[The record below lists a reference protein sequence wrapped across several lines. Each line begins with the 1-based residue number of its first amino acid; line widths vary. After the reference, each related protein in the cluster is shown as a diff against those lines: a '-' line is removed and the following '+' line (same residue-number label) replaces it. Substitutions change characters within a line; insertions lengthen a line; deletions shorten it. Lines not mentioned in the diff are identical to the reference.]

1 MAQAGDYDSTGVE
14 YYSIPSLKF
23 ASGTTL
29 HEVKIAYRSINPSS
43 TEGVILIPTCYAGI
57 INTTLTWTTAPY
69 DCLAKYHVVVVAMLG
84 NGESA
89 SPSNKAF
96 FPEPGELRYQDL
108 VNAQHNLLTQH
119 LGINQLEAVIGFSMG
134 GQQAYH
140 WSVMYPGFM
149 KRVIAI
155 CSSARTS
162 SHNYAFLEGPIEALM
177 QSIDYV
183 AVQAMKQKASRGE
196 DVGRNLKEI
205 KPKRGLR
212 AFARAY
218 GAWLSSTHWFRDGLW
233 GKVDGGLGFASV
245 EEWMSA
251 REVGYLGWDAD
262 DLLVLARMWQLGDIG
277 TVIPGEETLSELG
290 GGIGNDDKLYKAL
303 QSIQAK
309 VLLLPCQTD
318 QYFPPEDSQI
328 EVKAITNGQCD
339 PIPSV
344 WGHMAGGGA
353 NPKDTDWLNT
363 RIQAFMAE

>member
-1 MAQAGDYDSTGVE
+1 MAQAEQYDSTGVE
-14 YYSIPSLKF
+14 YYAIPSLNF
-23 ASGTTL
+23 ACGTTL
-29 HEVKIAYRSINPSS
+29 HDVNVAYRSFNSSS
-43 TEGVILIPTCYAGI
+43 TEGTVLIPTCYAGI
-57 INTTLTWTTAPY
+57 INSTLTWTTAPN
-69 DCLAKYHVVVVAMLG
+69 DCLAKYRVVVVAMLG

-89 SPSNKAF
+89 SPSNKSM
-96 FPEPGELRYQDL
+96 FPEPGDLRYQDL
-108 VNAQHNLLTQH
+108 INAQHALLTQH
-119 LGINQLEAVIGFSMG
+119 LGINSLEAVIGFSMG

-149 KRVIAI
+149 KRMVAI

-162 SHNYAFLEGPIEALM
+162 PHNYAFLEGPIEALM

-183 AVQAMKQKASRGE
+183 AVQAVKQKAARGE
-196 DVGRNLKEI
+196 DVGHKLKEV

-212 AFARAY
+212 AFGRAY
-218 GAWLSSTHWFRDGLW
+218 GAWLSSTHWFRDRLW
-233 GKVDGGLGFASV
+233 GKVEGGLGFGSV

-251 REVGYLGWDAD
+251 REAAYLGWDAD

-277 TVIPGEETLSELG
+277 TVVPGDETLSQLG
-290 GGIGNDDKLYKAL
+290 GGTGDDEKLRKAL
-303 QSIQAK
+303 QSIRAK

-328 EVKAITNGQCD
+328 EVTSIQQGRCE

-353 NPKDTDWLNT
+353 NAKDTAWLNE
-363 RIQAFMAE
+363 RIQAFMGA